1 MFFLD
6 NYIPNQKGREEMIK
20 KWKKSPLYKEVIKVK
35 MDLKN
40 ARTKL
45 SKATL
50 TETEKK
56 ETEKKIQAA
65 EQQEKKLWDEF
76 LQSPYVFFDP
86 NDRNHGY
93 DDYKSVEP
101 HLWPQV
107 AGAHHYNFESD
118 ETKQSIDQLYA
129 RIAEEEGT
137 TYNILFVT
145 YMVISI
151 GRLFSYSESSIQ
163 PVLLMSIFFLRL
175 YHLAN
180 LQQKRCQSMNRR
192 TNIGSVLIQNVLS
205 LAVTLPGTKRRE
217 RGFVKLVA

>member
-145 YMVISI
+145 CMVI
-151 GRLFSYSESSIQ
+151 
-163 PVLLMSIFFLRL
+163 
-175 YHLAN
+175 
-180 LQQKRCQSMNRR
+180 
-192 TNIGSVLIQNVLS
+192 
-205 LAVTLPGTKRRE
+205 
-217 RGFVKLVA
+217 